1 MLYPVATSTKTRTGF
16 LGVVRSQSDANKI
29 LKCKT
34 RLIWFA
40 PPKKYDTIDKAWSA
54 SEKMQTL
61 YMDEIIRIYG
71 EGMNEAQLNHLIG
84 SKRPHLP
91 VPIYYAKAGAWQ
103 LNCAFHMPAWD
114 IPIARAIGEALHDP
128 LGFAPRTRKKSL
140 SFENLTAIKTV
151 VTLSKSWAKVSTPKN
166 LFSGLLLSRAARI
179 IKSEDDGRYR
189 VHLTYWKLPRK
200 GVRRDHQRRTALP
213 SPSFLE
219 SGQWRSHEKQDDYGS
234 DVRIVQEEG
243 SGIPMGK

>member
-16 LGVVRSQSDANKI
+16 LGVVRSAGDADKI

-34 RLIWFA
+34 RLVWFT
-40 PPKKYDTIDKAWSA
+40 PPKKYNTIDKAWSA
-54 SEKMQTL
+54 SEKMRTL

-71 EGMNEAQLNHLIG
+71 EGMSEEQLNHLIA

-91 VPIYYAKAGAWQ
+91 APVFYKKAGAWQ
-103 LNCAFHMPAWD
+103 LYCAFHMPAWD

-128 LGFAPRTRKKSL
+128 LGFAPRTRKKSME
-140 SFENLTAIKTV
+140 FENLTAIKTI
-151 VTLSKSWAKVSTPKN
+151 VTLSKSWVKDEAPKK
-166 LFSGLLLSRAARI
+166 LFRGLLLARAVRI
-179 IKSEDDGRYR
+179 IKSEEDGRYR

-200 GVRRDHQRRTALP
+200 GVSRDHKRRLAEA
-213 SPSFLE
+213 SKSFLD
-219 SGQWRSHEKQDDYGS
+219 SGQWRSNEVQDEFGTQA
-234 DVRIVQEEG
+234 RIVQDEG